1 MTLLVALVA
10 AGGPLSARA
19 ASWGSITLD
28 CRVSGVPLA
37 GDTYGLVCV
46 ADVTYDAAA
55 GTITSYATRDAFA
68 SFGYDW
74 PNMKSSELDE
84 AAKSLASHAGEK
96 NLYERT
102 AVSDASG
109 SVGFW
114 GLEPGLYLVA
124 RIATADAN
132 AGYACDPLLITVPL
146 ADGGQLDW
154 SVASQPKFGEPE
166 PDEPGP
172 DEPGPD
178 EPGPDEPGPDEPGPD
193 EPGPDEPG
201 PDEPEP
207 DEPDNPEGPEEPD
220 EPESPGT
227 PESPSAPGTPETTW
241 SLLAETGDV
250 AFTGIGALLVL
261 GGAAVILAGVIRSR
275 SKADPAEAVPG
286 DDPNGPAPDNDD
298 LAPADAGEAPD
309 PVPDDASVPD
319 DAPDS
324 SE

>member
-1 MTLLVALVA
+1 MASMHADIPRKTFLVRLVAVAAALLVIFAAAGRPLVA
-10 AGGPLSARA
+10 SA
-19 ASWGSITLD
+19 ASAGFITLD

-74 PNMKSSELDE
+74 PNMKASELDE
-84 AAKSLASHAGEK
+84 AAKALASHAGEK

-114 GLEPGLYLVA
+114 GLEPGFYLVA

-166 PDEPGP
+166 PD
-172 DEPGPD
+172 
-178 EPGPDEPGPDEPGPD
+178 
-193 EPGPDEPG
+193 
-201 PDEPEP
+201 
-207 DEPDNPEGPEEPD
+207 NPEVPEEPD
-220 EPESPGT
+220 K
-227 PESPSAPGTPETTW
+227 PESPSAPSTPENPW
-241 SLLAETGDV
+241 ELLAETGDI
-250 AFTGIGALLVL
+250 AFAGISALLVL
-261 GGAAVILAGVIRSR
+261 GGGAVILAGVIRSR

-286 DDPNGPAPDNDD
+286 DDPNGPALDNDD

-309 PVPDDASVPD
+309 PAPDDASVPD

>member
-1 MTLLVALVA
+1 MN
-10 AGGPLSARA
+10 G
-19 ASWGSITLD
+19 
-28 CRVSGVPLA
+28 VSLA
-37 GDTYGLVCV
+37 GDTYGLRCV

-172 DEPGPD
+172 DEPA
-178 EPGPDEPGPDEPGPD
+178 
-193 EPGPDEPG
+193 
-201 PDEPEP
+201 
-207 DEPDNPEGPEEPD
+207 NPEGPEEPD
-220 EPESPGT
+220 EPESLGT

-250 AFTGIGALLVL
+250 AFMGIGALLVL
-261 GGAAVILAGVIRSR
+261 GGAAVILGGVIRSR

-309 PVPDDASVPD
+309 PAPDDASVPD

>member
-1 MTLLVALVA
+1 MALLVALLA

-154 SVASQPKFGEPE
+154 SVTSQPKFGEPGS
-166 PDEPGP
+166 DEPGP
-172 DEPGPD
+172 DE
-178 EPGPDEPGPDEPGPD
+178 
-193 EPGPDEPG
+193 
-201 PDEPEP
+201 
-207 DEPDNPEGPEEPD
+207 
-220 EPESPGT
+220 

-250 AFTGIGALLVL
+250 AFMGIGALLVL

-286 DDPNGPAPDNDD
+286 DDPNGPVLDNDD
-298 LAPADAGEAPD
+298 LAPADAGETPD
-309 PVPDDASVPD
+309 PAPDDASVPD

>member
-1 MTLLVALVA
+1 M
-10 AGGPLSARA
+10 
-19 ASWGSITLD
+19 
-28 CRVSGVPLA
+28 SGVPLA

-74 PNMKSSELDE
+74 SNMKSSELDE
-84 AAKSLASHAGEK
+84 AAKSLASHADEK

-154 SVASQPKFGEPE
+154 SVASQPKFGEP
-166 PDEPGP
+166 G
-172 DEPGPD
+172 
-178 EPGPDEPGPDEPGPD
+178 
-193 EPGPDEPG
+193 
-201 PDEPEP
+201 P

-250 AFTGIGALLVL
+250 AFAGIGALLVL
-261 GGAAVILAGVIRSR
+261 GGAAVILGGVIRSR

-298 LAPADAGEAPD
+298 LAPADAGEAPN
-309 PVPDDASVPD
+309 PAPDDASVPD

>member
-1 MTLLVALVA
+1 MALLVALVA

-28 CRVSGVPLA
+28 CRVGGVPLA

-55 GTITSYATRDAFA
+55 GTITSYATRGAFA

-132 AGYACDPLLITVPL
+132 AGYACDPLLISVPL

-154 SVASQPKFGEPE
+154 SVASQPKFGEP
-166 PDEPGP
+166 G
-172 DEPGPD
+172 
-178 EPGPDEPGPDEPGPD
+178 
-193 EPGPDEPG
+193 
-201 PDEPEP
+201 P

-220 EPESPGT
+220 E

-250 AFTGIGALLVL
+250 AFAGIGALLVL

-309 PVPDDASVPD
+309 PALDDASVPD